1 MSTTI
6 DYAARR
12 EELRRRYLTS
22 KAEGGRTTGVGVNH
36 LALICSDI
44 ERTIEFYT
52 EALGF
57 PLTELFQNR
66 DLPQLDPLLLRHR
79 QRQPPGLLRLS
90 RAPHA
95 TRTRVDRRHAP
106 HCHLGGPGAIRE
118 HLPEAAGAWYRQSR
132 AAAGHRLRLLPRP
145 RWRAHRD
152 YEAPTPL
159 LAAVPEKLL
168 AELGRRLLFRLNE
181 RRYTSRRRRTKLKL
195 RTAGSELNFV
205 LRGSDSN

>member
-66 DLPQLDPLLLRHR
+66 DLPSSTHFFFDIGNGNRLAFFDFPEHPMPPARESIGGMHHIAISVDPERFE
-79 QRQPPGLLRLS
+79 S
-90 RAPHA
+90 I
-95 TRTRVDRRHAP
+95 
-106 HCHLGGPGAIRE
+106 C
-118 HLPEAAGAWYRQSR
+118 
-132 AAAGHRLRLLPRP
+132 
-145 RWRAHRD
+145 
-152 YEAPTPL
+152 
-159 LAAVPEKLL
+159 
-168 AELGRRLLFRLNE
+168 RRLQE
-181 RRYTSRRRRTKLKL
+181 RGIANLGPQQVTDSVYFHDPDGALIEITRHPL
-195 RTAGSELNFV
+195 RS
-205 LRGSDSN
+205 